1 MVCQDARQRVSG
13 FIGMN
18 GGYLCAQRNLRV
30 RNQRRKKKRVG
41 VPTCCAIDPNNGQ
54 CNHFVLQLNI
64 PFIGTIS
71 DQASGMSTSAGNKV
85 QIERIY
91 RFIIKILRNKVVV
104 FCFNCYHR
112 NGHSGSY
119 VVVLKQKSNF
129 GRGDFCFSIS
139 YNQT

>member
-1 MVCQDARQRVSG
+1 M
-13 FIGMN
+13 
-18 GGYLCAQRNLRV
+18 
-30 RNQRRKKKRVG
+30 G
-41 VPTCCAIDPNNGQ
+41 VTTCRAIDTNYGQ
-54 CNHFVLQLNI
+54 CDQFVLPLDVT
-64 PFIGTIS
+64 FVGTIT
-71 DQASGMSTSAGNKV
+71 DQTSGMPTGTRNKV

-104 FCFNCYHR
+104 FCFDCYHR
-112 NGHSGSY
+112 KRHSNSY

>member
-1 MVCQDARQRVSG
+1 MPA
-13 FIGMN
+13 
-18 GGYLCAQRNLRV
+18 
-30 RNQRRKKKRVG
+30 
-41 VPTCCAIDPNNGQ
+41 CCAIDTNYGQ
-54 CNHFVLQLNI
+54 RDHFVLQLYVS
-64 PFIGTIS
+64 FLGTIA
-71 DQASGMSTSAGNKV
+71 DQASGMSAGTGNKV

-104 FCFNCYHR
+104 FCFDCYHR
-112 NGHSGSY
+112 KRHSGSY